1 MNAEDIEIYCASAN
15 HIKWALEIK
24 RKNGIEDLV
33 SDNSLASY
41 IISILIHL
49 DKLKLSI
56 NNINSRLMA
65 LEEKVKNEWVNH

>member
-24 RKNGIEDLV
+24 RENGIEDLV

-65 LEEKVKNEWVNH
+65 LEEKVNNDPT

>member
-1 MNAEDIEIYCASAN
+1 MGKKPKVYWGWVEKIN
-15 HIKWALEIK
+15 KKPLM
-24 RKNGIEDLV
+24 L
-33 SDNSLASY
+33 SLKITS
-41 IISILIHL
+41 IMTGNMKCILIHL